1 MIVHVTDFL
10 KNVTWIIWLTVE
22 TSCKLWSLI
31 TLKVAWL
38 DFLGGYLPS
47 LYINYVGMSKD
58 MGKRLYITTTVLY
71 NDENFLWS
79 GFYCNRSRHGNVMTP
94 LRFLF
99 TFVFLC
105 ARSFFSRKCLMEY
118 VPAIIASIMAK
129 FKQILWE
136 RFRNILTRSFN
147 NHKNSE
153 IACYPH
159 NSLIF

>member
-47 LYINYVGMSKD
+47 LCINYVGMSKD

-99 TFVFLC
+99 IFVFLC
-105 ARSFFSRKCLMEY
+105 
-118 VPAIIASIMAK
+118 
-129 FKQILWE
+129 
-136 RFRNILTRSFN
+136 TRSFLKKSLKGICTCHN
-147 NHKNSE
+147 CLHYGKVSTNSMK
-153 IACYPH
+153 AFSKY
-159 NSLIF
+159 FDTQF